1 MTSFTTLSLSCG
13 IFVGPLFVIVSL
25 IEGALRP
32 GYQPLR
38 QPVSALAIGP
48 RGWVQRL
55 NFFITG
61 FLALCYAPGLHT
73 ALSAYGNP
81 WWPPVLVAIF
91 GLGLIGAGIFVTD
104 ITGLK
109 WPTRAQRTRAGIL
122 HDQASFPV
130 FVALVTASFIF
141 ANLFAGTG
149 HGGWA
154 AYSVLSGVA
163 VAVFFVLAGL
173 GFAFKAHMNRVG
185 GLMQRF
191 SIIAGWLWLSLVAAH
206 FMLSGVA
213 S

>member
-1 MTSFTTLSLSCG
+1 MTSLTTFSLWCG
-13 IFVGPLFVIVSL
+13 ILAGPFFVIVFL

-32 GYQPLR
+32 GYQPMR

-48 RGWVQRL
+48 RGWVQRV

-61 FLALCYAPGLHT
+61 NLALCYALGLHT
-73 ALSAYGNP
+73 VLAAYGNLR
-81 WWPPVLVAIF
+81 WPPILIAIF
-91 GLGLIGAGIFVTD
+91 GLGLIGAGIFQTD
-104 ITGLK
+104 VTGLE

-122 HDQASFPV
+122 HDQVSFPV
-130 FVALVTASFIF
+130 FLALVVASFIL
-141 ANLFAGTG
+141 ANLFARTG
-149 HGGWA
+149 HIGWA
-154 AYSVLSGVA
+154 AYSVLSGIA